1 MKFGNIKDMAKDKL
15 ASKAG
20 EKDKED
26 KPTDMT
32 DESLDAPEPMED
44 MGGADD
50 TSDEPSMTA
59 GSDEA
64 AEAAGTDGAPGSLIA
79 EKLGVSPEEGKELLD
94 AAMAMPQYADMP
106 EAELADL
113 MDQDIQVHMRIE
125 KARADKAKKKS
136 RDERDAAD
144 MAEMSGMSG
153 GMGGPSGGPM
163 GGEPG
168 DGPAGMM

>member
-1 MKFGNIKDMAKDKL
+1 MKFGNIKDMAKDKM
-15 ASKAG
+15 ANKSA
-20 EKDKED
+20 EKD

-32 DESLDAPEPMED
+32 DESPDAPEPMDD
-44 MGGADD
+44 MGGVDD

-64 AEAAGTDGAPGSLIA
+64 AKAAGTDGAPGSLIA

-144 MAEMSGMSG
+144 MAEMSGM
-153 GMGGPSGGPM
+153 GGPAGDGMGGPM

-168 DGPAGMM
+168 GGPAGMM

>member
-1 MKFGNIKDMAKDKL
+1 MKFGNIKDMAKDKMM
-15 ASKAG
+15 SKSD
-20 EKDKED
+20 EKD

-32 DESLDAPEPMED
+32 DESPDAPEPMDD
-44 MGGADD
+44 MGGVDD

-64 AEAAGTDGAPGSLIA
+64 AKAAGTDGAPGSLIA

-94 AAMAMPQYADMP
+94 TAMEMPQYANMS

-125 KARADKAKKKS
+125 KARADKAKKKA
-136 RDERDAAD
+136 RADQDAAD
-144 MAEMSGMSG
+144 MAEMSGM
-153 GMGGPSGGPM
+153 GGPAGGPM

-168 DGPAGMM
+168 GGPAGMM